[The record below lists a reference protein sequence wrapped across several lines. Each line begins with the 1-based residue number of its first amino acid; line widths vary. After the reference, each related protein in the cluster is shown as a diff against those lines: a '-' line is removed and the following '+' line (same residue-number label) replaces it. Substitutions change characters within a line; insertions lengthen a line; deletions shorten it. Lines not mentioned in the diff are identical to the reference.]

1 MCQGGRHMG
10 EGRRFG
16 KDECGRE
23 GSIAPF
29 PGSNWGPHASRDVV
43 HSASRQVHIR
53 DIARDRVRAREGMR
67 GEEGPVSYTHLDVY
81 KRQVFAEVAI
91 ELCHEGLAE
100 AHDLGCLLYTSRCV

>member
-1 MCQGGRHMG
+1 MRQGGRHMG

-67 GEEGPVSYTHLDVY
+67 GEEGLWRGLGVLVHGQGWNIRLQHRTHY
-81 KRQVFAEVAI
+81 PQPCA
-91 ELCHEGLAE
+91 
-100 AHDLGCLLYTSRCV
+100 